1 LVNLIVGCYELVD
14 RKTATANFE

>member
-1 LVNLIVGCYELVD
+1 VGCYELVD